1 MRLVDLN
8 LFLENL
14 LMPIPKKKKLI
25 NYVTFKKFD
34 INPYIKKDSSRKS
47 SAKKF
52 DIGLLKKKTL
62 K

>member
-1 MRLVDLN
+1 
-8 LFLENL
+8 
-14 LMPIPKKKKLI
+14 MPIPKKKKLI